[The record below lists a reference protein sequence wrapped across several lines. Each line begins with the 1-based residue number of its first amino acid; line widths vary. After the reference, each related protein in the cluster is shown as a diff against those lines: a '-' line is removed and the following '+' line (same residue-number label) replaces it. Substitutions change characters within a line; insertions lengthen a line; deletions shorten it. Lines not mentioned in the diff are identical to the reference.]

1 MTSLVFMVA
10 IISPFSLSIA
20 ESFSGII
27 LFFLFVFNYR
37 NLLLYAQKLGFF
49 LVVPGLIFLIS

>member
-27 LFFLFVFNYR
+27 LFFFVFNYR
-37 NLLLYAQKLGFF
+37 NLLLYAQKLGFC